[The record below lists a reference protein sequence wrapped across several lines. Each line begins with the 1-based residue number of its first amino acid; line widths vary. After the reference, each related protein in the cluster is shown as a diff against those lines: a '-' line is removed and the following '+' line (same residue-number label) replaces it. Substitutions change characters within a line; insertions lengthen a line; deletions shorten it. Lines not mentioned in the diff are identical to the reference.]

1 MSEENKEKLGAL
13 WKRVSK
19 KGTTFLSGEINGVQV
34 VIFQTREKRNEKS
47 PDYVVFKSEQ
57 PARSEAPSDQF

>member
-1 MSEENKEKLGAL
+1 MSEENKEKPGAL
-13 WKRVSK
+13 WKRASK

-34 VIFQTREKRNEKS
+34 VIFKTKEKRTEKS

-57 PARSEAPSDQF
+57 PAKSEAPPDQF